1 MTTTIRK
8 LKAKTIEN
16 PYYRE
21 LLSVKIGTLTKIGMD
36 KAAKNGQAISKSA
49 YGYYISE
56 SKHLVVNEK
65 EAEIVKLIYSLSER
79 GYMVREIVQKLK
91 DLRILTPIEQRKG
104 VKNSTCNWSLSTV
117 YQILKNKVYIGIYTY
132 GVKGKSGDV
141 IELIDNHASIITQ
154 EQFDNVQNNFKVNNT
169 KICK

>member
-21 LLSVKIGTLTKIGMD
+21 LLS
-36 KAAKNGQAISKSA
+36 
-49 YGYYISE
+49 
-56 SKHLVVNEK
+56 
-65 EAEIVKLIYSLSER
+65 
-79 GYMVREIVQKLK
+79 
-91 DLRILTPIEQRKG
+91 
-104 VKNSTCNWSLSTV
+104 
-117 YQILKNKVYIGIYTY
+117 
-132 GVKGKSGDV
+132 VKGKSGDV